1 MNVVT
6 LSPASRNTQRIASLL
21 AEARSAA
28 HSHVETTI
36 AAARSLADDLRD
48 VQDMGDSVPV
58 GVRDEALRLV
68 VQIQAAADRI
78 QSIMGRAA

>member
-1 MNVVT
+1 MNVVA
-6 LSPASRNTQRIASLL
+6 LSPANRNSQLIAKLL

-28 HSHVETTI
+28 HSHVDGTI

-48 VQDMGDSVPV
+48 VQDMGDAVPV

-68 VQIQAAADRI
+68 MQIQAAADRI